1 MAASP
6 FLPGQRSTS
15 IPDHSLILGAGV
27 LHLVY
32 EFAPRDTQKWGGS
45 RVRTHPEQFLNF
57 GKWHEQEQRTFRS
70 WLEAEGGVEVGSL
83 RVFRIRDQSH
93 ATGRFCDGKHPAHG
107 FDEEQSTQCEARRG
121 GG

>member
-32 EFAPRDTQKWGGS
+32 EFAPRDTQKWGG
-45 RVRTHPEQFLNF
+45 
-57 GKWHEQEQRTFRS
+57 
-70 WLEAEGGVEVGSL
+70 GVEYAPTLNS
-83 RVFRIRDQSH
+83 S
-93 ATGRFCDGKHPAHG
+93 
-107 FDEEQSTQCEARRG
+107 
-121 GG
+121 